1 VHQNLTHIHVLPKLS
16 HHIYA
21 KVELDLPLSAM
32 IIATIPTLSQEIR
45 QTKNNN
51 LDDLKTVEGIQNTNL
66 KYKVDL

>member
-1 VHQNLTHIHVLPKLS
+1 
-16 HHIYA
+16 
-21 KVELDLPLSAM
+21 M